1 MRGAVLQVVVNPPGQ
16 HLLGE
21 THHVRLDVEMFV
33 APHLARGSSS
43 SLDLIH
49 HQRDAVL
56 LTDGRQPLEELWTA
70 VVVASLGLYGLRD
83 NASHRV
89 TGYSLQ

>member
-43 SLDLIH
+43 GLDLVH
-49 HQRDAVL
+49 HQGDVVL

-70 VVVASLGLYGLRD
+70 VVVASLGLYRLRD
-83 NASHRV
+83 NASNRV
-89 TGYSLQ
+89 AGNSL